1 MTVILASLA
10 MDLAWTPPSQENE
23 RIPPVL
29 FAVCFFHSLVPT
41 MRYWEEKK
49 KNGGCWGAGKDVNIH
64 CLHYRVERCLTH
76 HERQ

>member
-29 FAVCFFHSLVPT
+29 FAVCFFYSLVPT

-49 KNGGCWGAGKDVNIH
+49 KKRRVLGG
-64 CLHYRVERCLTH
+64 RERCKYPLFALPC
-76 HERQ
+76 